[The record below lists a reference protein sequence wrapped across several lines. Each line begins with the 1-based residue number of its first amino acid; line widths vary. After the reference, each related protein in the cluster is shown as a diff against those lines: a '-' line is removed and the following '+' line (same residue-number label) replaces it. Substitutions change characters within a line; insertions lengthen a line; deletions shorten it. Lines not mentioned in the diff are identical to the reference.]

1 MLGTIG
7 PQDFIPQEELAK
19 LLAKSGSETAKAQAA
34 ALEEAQ
40 KIQADNV
47 GHRMLQAMGWRE
59 GQGLGASASG
69 IAAPIAA
76 AAAKQPIDKGGLG
89 ARVFPLATAPVFTL
103 EILRLCPI
111 GHFSLLLCLE
121 RGVEKGALGARGCPL
136 ATTPVS
142 ALKVCQSIVRLQ
154 AANDIQEDDDEF
166 EAYRKRMMLGYKH
179 RYVCQLTGA
188 MGARSMH
195 LEQVKVW
202 SICSVLKYDYC
213 IVVSYLP

>member
-1 MLGTIG
+1 MSTNLGEKTVKQAAKTEHIG

-89 ARVFPLATAPVFTL
+89 ARV
-103 EILRLCPI
+103 
-111 GHFSLLLCLE
+111 
-121 RGVEKGALGARGCPL
+121 CPL
-136 ATTPVS
+136 AIPLSVPMKASDRGRSTLLLSLAVPRKCCGKGGSGMRVIYH
-142 ALKVCQSIVRLQ
+142 LDVC
-154 AANDIQEDDDEF
+154 
-166 EAYRKRMMLGYKH
+166 
-179 RYVCQLTGA
+179 
-188 MGARSMH
+188 
-195 LEQVKVW
+195 
-202 SICSVLKYDYC
+202 
-213 IVVSYLP
+213 